1 MKTEKAEEKYNDI
14 YASIENLERFLESLH
29 MSICILGGRL
39 ENVSRKH
46 DVVDELNQDI
56 SFKKTYLGG
65 RIQKSAFKTEL
76 ALKRVDAII
85 KHLEL

>member
-1 MKTEKAEEKYNDI
+1 MNNTSKVYTPIIVKDPPPPVYRPPVDLKV
-14 YASIENLERFLESLH
+14 
-29 MSICILGGRL
+29 GP
-39 ENVSRKH
+39 KPPPH

-76 ALKRVDAII
+76 ASKRIDAII